1 MTNEFAKIAKHQM
14 NQLER
19 VLAVKDALAQRNLE
33 LSRSSRKK
41 ECVKIQSLQKQIKVD
56 EKTKLQNQ
64 KLRKTN
70 AHLYEVARTRQ
81 RLLARLHTKIE
92 EKSSEWKYKGS
103 VVFDIMCCLIA
114 SA

>member
-41 ECVKIQSLQKQIKVD
+41 ECVKIQAWREHPQNPEDLEHAENSEFSENRFLAFVAIMSVGKV
-56 EKTKLQNQ
+56 K
-64 KLRKTN
+64 
-70 AHLYEVARTRQ
+70 
-81 RLLARLHTKIE
+81 ARLR
-92 EKSSEWKYKGS
+92 S
-103 VVFDIMCCLIA
+103 VRPLDATWRPLRPWRPYHI
-114 SA
+114 